1 MDRDVQVKADPR
13 RELPQVDML
22 VNDLKE
28 EYPDLLSW
36 AIKHASKQAISE
48 ARNNIETGAKPVDLK
63 KRAEALARDLCT
75 PHPRRV
81 VNATGELIN
90 TKHGKSPI

>member
-1 MDRDVQVKADPR
+1 MTFYCQITTGPVTVTKTASNSSGGNIMDRDVQVKADPR

-36 AIKHASKQAISE
+36 AIKHASKEAISE
-48 ARNNIETGAKPVDLK
+48 AR
-63 KRAEALARDLCT
+63 
-75 PHPRRV
+75 
-81 VNATGELIN
+81 
-90 TKHGKSPI
+90 